1 MDWKI
6 EVGFL
11 RLTSPFLIMALAFGA
26 FETVEI
32 ITQIRQERRHD

>member
-11 RLTSPFLIMALAFGA
+11 LTSPFLIMALAFGA